1 MLLKVENLSVHY
13 MQKFSPPVLA
23 VDRVDFQVGE
33 GEMVGL
39 VGESGSGKS
48 TLGLAIMKLVP
59 PPGKIVSGRIL
70 LNGRDLV
77 PLSEKEMRFIRGR
90 EISMVFQDP
99 MTSLDPLMRIGDH
112 LIETILA
119 HEKISKKEAE
129 ERAIKLLQAVGI
141 SPDRFHDY
149 PHQMSGG
156 MRQRVMIALALALN
170 PKLVIADEPTTA
182 LDVIVQDQIID
193 LFKNLRNQFKVAI
206 VMVSHDLALE
216 LEATEK
222 MAVMYG
228 GWIMEFSR
236 SVDIARDPL
245 HPYTEALLKAI
256 PNVELDSQ
264 KLISIPGNPPD
275 LSNPPKGCRFHPRC
289 PYAEDV
295 CREKEPPTH
304 FIDGRYVKCWL
315 FGSDRK

>member
-1 MLLKVENLSVHY
+1 MLKVENLSVRY
-13 MQKFSPPVLA
+13 MQRFSPPVLA
-23 VDRVDFQVGE
+23 VDRVNFQVEE

-48 TLGLAIMKLVP
+48 TLGLAIMKLVSP
-59 PPGKIVSGRIL
+59 SGKIVGGRIL

-77 PLSEKEMRFIRGR
+77 PLSEKEMRFVRGR

-112 LIETILA
+112 LIETILT
-119 HEKISKKEAE
+119 HEKISKKEAK
-129 ERAIKLLQAVGI
+129 ERAIKLLQDVGI
-141 SPDRFHDY
+141 SPDRFYDY

-193 LFKNLRNQFKVAI
+193 LFKNLRNQFRVAI
-206 VMVSHDLALE
+206 VMISHDLALE

-236 SVDIARDPL
+236 SVDIAKDPL
-245 HPYTEALLKAI
+245 HPYTKALLKAI
-256 PNVELDSQ
+256 PNIELNDQ
-264 KLISIPGNPPD
+264 KLISIPGHPPD

-289 PYAEDV
+289 PYAEDL
-295 CREKEPPTH
+295 CREKEPPVH
-304 FIDGRYVKCWL
+304 VIDGRYVKCWL
-315 FGSDRK
+315 FGSDRR